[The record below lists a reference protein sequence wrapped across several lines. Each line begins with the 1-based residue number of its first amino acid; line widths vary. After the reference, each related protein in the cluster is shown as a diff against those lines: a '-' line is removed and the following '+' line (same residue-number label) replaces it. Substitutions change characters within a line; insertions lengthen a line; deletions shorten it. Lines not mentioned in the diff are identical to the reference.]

1 MERINFGYSLK
12 NIPIP
17 RKESYMK
24 ALIDKTHKFLRR
36 MRWKAHFF
44 DNASTEGQQ
53 ENFEFN
59 SAKVVSSDK
68 RHLSL

>member
-1 MERINFGYSLK
+1 
-12 NIPIP
+12 
-17 RKESYMK
+17 MK